1 MNETKSQPALKMALL
16 FVGGLVLV
24 CFVVAAMA
32 GSFYLGRATAVA
44 NPVTETVVE
53 WVEVTREVEVL
64 RDVEVVV
71 TAEVEV
77 TREVVV
83 EVPVTVVATPEME
96 ETAVVEAAATP
107 LPAET
112 PAPTG
117 AAGLDLGIF
126 YEVWNRVEQDFDG
139 NIPSEED
146 ILHAV
151 IGGSL
156 QTLDDPY
163 TQYVKPSVAQRL
175 REDLGG
181 SVEGIGA
188 FVRQNE
194 DGFIEIVRP
203 ISGQPAELA
212 GIRAGDIIIGVD
224 GESIIGQTLDE
235 VLLKVR
241 GPRGTVVNLTVL
253 RGEEELEF
261 TITRARFEVPII
273 ETAMVTDD
281 IGYIRLSEFNANAE
295 RQVREALRELQAQG
309 AQSLIF
315 DLRDNPGGFLDQS
328 VAVAD
333 LFLPQSVVLIER
345 NNKGLEEIF
354 RADSGDEAESLP
366 LVVLVNA
373 GSASASE
380 IVAGALQDN
389 GRSILIGETTFG
401 KGSVQQ
407 LHTLSDGSLLRVT
420 IARWYTPNN
429 NSISEAGVVPDI
441 EALSPDTFTFGDEDD
456 TQLQRAIEYLQTGN

>member
-1 MNETKSQPALKMALL
+1 MSESKSQPAVKVALL
-16 FVGGLVLV
+16 LVGGLVLV

-32 GSFYLGRATAVA
+32 GSFYLGRATAVTNA
-44 NPVTETVVE
+44 TVETAVE
-53 WVEVTREVEVL
+53 LIEVTREVEVI
-64 RDVEVVV
+64 REVVV
-71 TAEVEV
+71 TEEVVVTQEREVEV
-77 TREVVV
+77 M
-83 EVPVTVVATPEME
+83 VTVVVTPEVV
-96 ETAVVEAAATP
+96 ETAVVEAAS
-107 LPAET
+107 T
-112 PAPTG
+112 PAPVESPTPTG
-117 AAGLDLGIF
+117 ASGLDLGIF
-126 YEVWNRVEQDFDG
+126 YEVWNRVERDFDG
-139 NIPSEED
+139 DIPDEEEL
-146 ILHAV
+146 LHAI

-156 QTLDDPY
+156 QTLNDPY
-163 TQYVKPSVAQRL
+163 TQYVKPNVAQRM

-188 FVRQNE
+188 FVRQTE
-194 DGFIEIVRP
+194 DGSIEIVRP
-203 ISGQPAELA
+203 ISGQPAEAA
-212 GIRAGDIIIGVD
+212 GIRAGDIIIAVD

-253 RGEEELEF
+253 RGEEELDF
-261 TITRARFEVPII
+261 TITRVRFEVPII
-273 ETAMVTDD
+273 ETAMVTDE

-295 RQVREALRELQAQG
+295 RQVREALRDLQAQG

-354 RADSGDEAESLP
+354 RADSGDEAEGLP
-366 LVVLVNA
+366 IVVLVNA

-429 NSISEAGVVPDI
+429 NSISEAGIIPDI
-441 EALSPDTFTFGDEDD
+441 EVPSPETFVLGGEGD
-456 TQLQRAIEYLQTGN
+456 TQLERAIEYLQTGN